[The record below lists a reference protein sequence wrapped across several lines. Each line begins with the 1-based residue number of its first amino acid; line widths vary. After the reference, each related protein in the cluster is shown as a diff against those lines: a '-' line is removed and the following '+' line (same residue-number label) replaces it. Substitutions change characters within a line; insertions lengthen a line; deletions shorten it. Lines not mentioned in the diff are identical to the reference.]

1 MAVSPASVQVG
12 KSYLFEPG
20 RNIRTVVAI
29 TPDGKVQYISRS
41 GTDSGG
47 SATSLD
53 TISLDR
59 FARDAVC
66 EVQG

>member
-12 KSYLFEPG
+12 KSYLFQPG
-20 RNIRTVVAI
+20 NNIRRVVAI
-29 TPDGKVQYISRS
+29 TPDGNVQYVSRS

-47 SATSLD
+47 SATSCNK
-53 TISLDR
+53 ISLDR